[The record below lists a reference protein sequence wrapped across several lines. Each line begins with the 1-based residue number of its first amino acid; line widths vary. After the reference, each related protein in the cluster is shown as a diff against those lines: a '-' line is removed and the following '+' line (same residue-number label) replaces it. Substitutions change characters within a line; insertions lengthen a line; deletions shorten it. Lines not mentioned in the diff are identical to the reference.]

1 MSPEWNRTE
10 KRRGSDVCTH
20 RPARPRCFTGAS
32 RSSEEFSRDSAP
44 RSSLVFRAEL
54 HAAAASA
61 SASLHS
67 SSSCAS
73 HAHAHVKHTH
83 THTRAP
89 AAAFKDALFSGG
101 GVCWVGGGGSPFVR
115 LAVCGAQSD
124 GSGCA
129 FEGRGGGGAR
139 LSPLGSAGSLGEAA
153 TT

>member
-83 THTRAP
+83 THTHEHRRLHLRTRC
-89 AAAFKDALFSGG
+89 FRVV
-101 GVCWVGGGGSPFVR
+101 VCVGWGGGSPFVR

-129 FEGRGGGGAR
+129 FEGRGGG
-139 LSPLGSAGSLGEAA
+139 SPLSSWLRRLPR
-153 TT
+153 